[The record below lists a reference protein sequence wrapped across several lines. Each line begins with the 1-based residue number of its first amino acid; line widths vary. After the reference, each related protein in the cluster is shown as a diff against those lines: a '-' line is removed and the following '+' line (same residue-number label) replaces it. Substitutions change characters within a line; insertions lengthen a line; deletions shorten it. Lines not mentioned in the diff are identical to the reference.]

1 VVRNSD
7 SLSYKVP
14 KLPTGGNKRKIP
26 ENPTPEMLKK
36 MRADTS
42 HVQPPS
48 PTRSSSTNDGATQ
61 NKRKLHKATVEDID
75 NEDEDMD
82 RDFAPG
88 GDADYFVEE
97 DDEGRFFGGG
107 LTSEQKDILNIFDNA
122 GGEGALGDVRVS
134 LRDELFAEFSRR
146 QLEEL
151 SITGI
156 RRLLLRFERA
166 VDKNQ
171 DQRSKYLDD
180 PSK

>member
-1 VVRNSD
+1 MPD
-7 SLSYKVP
+7 
-14 KLPTGGNKRKIP
+14 
-26 ENPTPEMLKK
+26 NPTPEMLKK
-36 MRADTS
+36 MRADTLLT
-42 HVQPPS
+42 PS
-48 PTRSSSTNDGATQ
+48 PSPSAALSPNDGAIQSTKQ
-61 NKRKLHKATVEDID
+61 SRKVTVQVA
-75 NEDEDMD
+75 EDEDQDME

-122 GGEGALGDVRVS
+122 GGEGTLGDVRVS
-134 LRDELFAEFSRR
+134 WRKVDLIFAEVSGC

-166 VDKNQ
+166 VNKNQ
-171 DQRSKYLDD
+171 DQRSKYPDD